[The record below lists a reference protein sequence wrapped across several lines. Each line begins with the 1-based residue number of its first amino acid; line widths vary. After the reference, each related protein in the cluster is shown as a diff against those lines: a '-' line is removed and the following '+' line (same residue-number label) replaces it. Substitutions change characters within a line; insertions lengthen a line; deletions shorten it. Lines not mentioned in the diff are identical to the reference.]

1 MTALRRPALVV
12 VAVVA
17 AVLAVAGVL
26 APQARAAEVPTA
38 PIPNWWGY
46 TMVPNFV
53 GAPATPAPVAMATPP
68 QHPHMVASSNNNMH
82 GDSYASDVNSGGPL
96 GNAPAVRSARFDAT
110 GGECAAHVFD
120 SQGRLIAVCGT
131 FRGMFLRVYNPGTL
145 GIMGN
150 LFLGQRASTTEYVWK
165 LQIDKIFTD
174 TSGGAYFYVDDQD
187 RVVLADSYQ
196 RLRVIRIADD
206 GSGGVTF
213 SDDEVY
219 DLMPYLE
226 RDCWTL
232 LHPNPV
238 GKCDAVT
245 TVLPDW
251 GGRYWFVTR
260 EGKVGTVDPGTG
272 AVEIL
277 DIHEEIQNSFAVD
290 ANGVYIVSD
299 TAMYMFHA
307 GPGGVPVQD
316 WRELYDRGT
325 YQKPSG
331 QLNWGSGTTPT
342 LIGDDLV
349 AITDNADDINVVYM
363 DRRVVPSGPRTLCA
377 VPTFGAGVSA
387 SDNSL
392 IGGELADGSAFAIVE
407 NNLGYKFFLSFLF
420 GNSVPGGMKR
430 IDISADRGTCGVA
443 WSSPVRVPS
452 SVSKLSR
459 DTGLVY
465 VYEKAKTT
473 NLVDAWYLTA
483 LDFTSGATAWKKLVG
498 TGWAYDN
505 QWASLTPMPGGRL
518 YAGVFN
524 GLVEVA
530 DAP

>member
-1 MTALRRPALVV
+1 MTALRRPVL

-17 AVLAVAGVL
+17 VLACTGVL
-26 APQARAAEVPTA
+26 TPAAGAAEIPTG
-38 PIPNWWGY
+38 PIPNSSGY
-46 TMVPNFV
+46 TRMPNFV
-53 GAPATPAPVAMATPP
+53 GASVPASPVAMATPP
-68 QHPHMVASSNNNMH
+68 QHPHMVASSHNNNMH
-82 GDSYASDVNSGGPL
+82 GDSYASDVNSGGPS
-96 GNAPAVRSARFDAT
+96 GNAPAVRSARYDST
-110 GGECAAHVFD
+110 GGECAGHVFD
-120 SQGRLIAVCGT
+120 SSGRLVTVCGT
-131 FRGMFLRVYNPGTL
+131 IKGMFLRVYNPATL

-150 LFLGQRASTTEYVWK
+150 MFLGQRASTPEY
-165 LQIDKIFTD
+165 LLTLRIDKIFTD

-187 RVVLADSYQ
+187 RVVLADPNQ
-196 RLRVIRIADD
+196 KLRVIRITDD

-213 SDDEVY
+213 GDDHVY
-219 DLMPYLE
+219 DLMPYIE
-226 RDCWTL
+226 HDCWSL
-232 LHPNPV
+232 FHQNPT

-251 GGRYWFVTR
+251 DGRYWFITR
-260 EGKVGTVDPGTG
+260 EGKIGTVDPGSG
-272 AVEIL
+272 AVAVV
-277 DIHEEIQNSFAVD
+277 DAHEEIQNSFAVD

-299 TAMYMFHA
+299 TAMYMFRA
-307 GPGGVPVQD
+307 GLAGEPVQV
-316 WRELYDRGT
+316 WREPYDRGT

-349 AITDNADDINVVYM
+349 AITDNADDMNVVYM
-363 DRRVVPSGPRTLCA
+363 DRRETPAGPRTLCT
-377 VPTFGAGVSA
+377 VPTFGAGRSA

-407 NNLGYKFFLSFLF
+407 NNFGYKFFLSQIF
-420 GNSVPGGMKR
+420 GNSVPGGVKR
-430 IDISADRGTCGVA
+430 IDISADRNTCSLA
-443 WSSPVRVPS
+443 WTSDVRVPS

-465 VYEKAKTT
+465 VYEKPRTA

-483 LDFTSGATAWKKLVG
+483 LDLATGATAWKKLVG
-498 TGWAYDN
+498 TGWSYDN
-505 QWASLTPMPGGRL
+505 QWASLTPMPGGKL

-530 DAP
+530 DTP